1 MISDDAQRCEYG
13 GKTAFTRASLSCA
26 NENAERLVNVTR
38 FSTGTLNTQHS
49 RLLFMPDLV
58 VTLLISAL
66 AIQFPIGIFM
76 YLDAKRLDL
85 KNPELYWL
93 GVIVPAGG
101 FAVVLYYL
109 SERKTL
115 PKNEPETT

>member
-1 MISDDAQRCEYG
+1 
-13 GKTAFTRASLSCA
+13 
-26 NENAERLVNVTR
+26 
-38 FSTGTLNTQHS
+38 
-49 RLLFMPDLV
+49 MPDLV

>member
-1 MISDDAQRCEYG
+1 MLDIVII
-13 GKTAFTRASLSCA
+13 LL
-26 NENAERLVNVTR
+26 LVA
-38 FSTGTLNTQHS
+38 
-49 RLLFMPDLV
+49 LV
-58 VTLLISAL
+58 
-66 AIQFPIGIFM
+66 IQFPIGILL

-101 FAVVLYYL
+101 FAVILYYL

-115 PKNEPETT
+115 LKNEPEMP